1 MALEVYEGL
10 LGCLHRC
17 LTTDQHYD
25 ETVAF
30 PSPPKNFPTQLDNLT
45 ASDVFDG
52 RLTAGRK

>member
-17 LTTDQHYD
+17 LTTGQHYD

-30 PSPPKNFPTQLDNLT
+30 PVATEKLPH
-45 ASDVFDG
+45 A
-52 RLTAGRK
+52 A